1 MSKLN
6 LSYLEN
12 PEIFNIN
19 RLEATSD
26 HKYYKNVGEV
36 KRGISSFKYYLNGS
50 WKFNYSRNLNDI
62 ISNFYEE
69 DYSVENWE
77 NIKVPAHIQLQGY
90 DKPHYVN
97 TMYPWDGHE
106 NIVPP
111 EIPKVHNP
119 VGCYVKEFEISEEFH
134 CKPLY
139 ICFEGVES
147 AFYLW
152 LNGEFIGYSEDS
164 FTPAKFY
171 LTKHYKIG
179 KNKLSVMVVKFCS
192 GSWLEDQDFWRFSG
206 IFRDVYLYT
215 TPKTHISD
223 MFIHTNLK
231 DNYKNSD
238 LNIEVNIK
246 GELNSVIKASLFDSN
261 GKIVTEIIEDVN
273 NEKLMLYSEVKDIK
287 LWSAEEPNL
296 YTLIIE
302 IIKNGQVLE
311 VVKQKIGFRSFEMI
325 NNVMYINGKRIVF
338 KGVNRHE
345 FSCYTG
351 RCLSREEMIWDIK
364 TMKKNNINAV
374 RTSHYPNQS
383 EFYDLCDEYG
393 LYVIDETNLE
403 SHGTWQGAGKINT
416 KHIVPD
422 SKLEWRECVLDRAK
436 SMLER
441 DKNHPSIL
449 IWSCGNESFGGENI
463 YLMSEY
469 FRNRDTSRLVHYEG
483 VFNDRRFND
492 SSDME
497 SRMYAKVTDIE
508 EYLNNNPEKP
518 FILCEYTHA
527 MGNSNGG
534 MHKYIELEEKY
545 PMYQGGF
552 IWDFIDQGLMT
563 KDIYGEDY
571 IAFGGD
577 FDDRPT
583 DYNFCVN
590 GIVYA
595 DRKESPKMQEV
606 KFNYQNI
613 KIDVNFNKAIIKND
627 NLFINLNRYDFIWEH
642 LQDGKV
648 IEAGKLDVSVE
659 PGNKIE
665 IKLPIT
671 RGSDI
676 GNYTIDV
683 KAILK
688 EDTLWGNKGYEVAF
702 GQDYYEVIEKYNE
715 DLVKNNITTDKSRI
729 VISDCSI
736 NFGVRGEKFEVIYS
750 KNYGGMISYKYNG
763 KEFIDTIPKPNFW
776 HAPTDNDRGNFM
788 AYNCAMWKIASL
800 YAKVIN
806 INTSY
811 DENSAKIT
819 YTYSFPTVPESKCY
833 VTYTTLVDG
842 TIDIKMEY
850 KAVDNLPN
858 MLDFGMI
865 FTVPCIYENITWF
878 GKGKEENYCDRNKG
892 ARFGVHK
899 NKVSDNL
906 SKYVIPQECGN
917 KTDVKWVSV
926 TDNLENGLIIKGDNF
941 NFSALPYTPHELENA
956 YHHYELPKVY
966 HTVIRVS
973 LMNSGIGGDDSWGAM
988 PHDEYLIPSNRDMTF
1003 KFTIK
1008 GIE

>member
-1 MSKLN
+1 
-6 LSYLEN
+6 
-12 PEIFNIN
+12 
-19 RLEATSD
+19 
-26 HKYYKNVGEV
+26 
-36 KRGISSFKYYLNGS
+36 
-50 WKFNYSRNLNDI
+50 
-62 ISNFYEE
+62 
-69 DYSVENWE
+69 
-77 NIKVPAHIQLQGY
+77 
-90 DKPHYVN
+90 
-97 TMYPWDGHE
+97 
-106 NIVPP
+106 
-111 EIPKVHNP
+111 
-119 VGCYVKEFEISEEFH
+119 
-134 CKPLY
+134 
-139 ICFEGVES
+139 
-147 AFYLW
+147 
-152 LNGEFIGYSEDS
+152 
-164 FTPAKFY
+164 
-171 LTKHYKIG
+171 
-179 KNKLSVMVVKFCS
+179 MVVKFCS

-671 RGSDI
+671 RGDR
-676 GNYTIDV
+676 
-683 KAILK
+683 
-688 EDTLWGNKGYEVAF
+688 
-702 GQDYYEVIEKYNE
+702 
-715 DLVKNNITTDKSRI
+715 KS
-729 VISDCSI
+729 V
-736 NFGVRGEKFEVIYS
+736 V
-750 KNYGGMISYKYNG
+750 
-763 KEFIDTIPKPNFW
+763 
-776 HAPTDNDRGNFM
+776 
-788 AYNCAMWKIASL
+788 
-800 YAKVIN
+800 
-806 INTSY
+806 
-811 DENSAKIT
+811 
-819 YTYSFPTVPESKCY
+819 
-833 VTYTTLVDG
+833 
-842 TIDIKMEY
+842 
-850 KAVDNLPN
+850 
-858 MLDFGMI
+858 
-865 FTVPCIYENITWF
+865 
-878 GKGKEENYCDRNKG
+878 
-892 ARFGVHK
+892 
-899 NKVSDNL
+899 
-906 SKYVIPQECGN
+906 
-917 KTDVKWVSV
+917 
-926 TDNLENGLIIKGDNF
+926 
-941 NFSALPYTPHELENA
+941 
-956 YHHYELPKVY
+956 
-966 HTVIRVS
+966 
-973 LMNSGIGGDDSWGAM
+973 
-988 PHDEYLIPSNRDMTF
+988 
-1003 KFTIK
+1003 
-1008 GIE
+1008 